1 LFRLFFIRKKE
12 ITYPIATIKKI
23 MKNIHTIV
31 LTILVLSIFVGGCIT
46 TNQTNS
52 ADKTNCV
59 LPSNFNKGISI
70 GDTVT
75 HIFPYVVN
83 GQKGSVELTLNRQLR
98 DYFACRS
105 DEMGPSKSNQK
116 SFEICIPLI
125 GCKSSET
132 TSTFENAQELIYES
146 KKYSALKPLVD
157 AIKSKSTDPEMQARI
172 AINLVQHIP
181 FNCVKGQ
188 AIDASNYNPFAT
200 HFDSPYEVLYE
211 NSGICGEKSALL
223 ASILN
228 ELGYDSAYLDFL
240 SDFHSVTGIGG
251 SESDQYLNT
260 GYILI
265 ETTNPSPIGY
275 RSSSIQHTNPN
286 VVKLSGG
293 AKFYLNS
300 QDRIDSQNLQNLVK
314 KQKEGSRLSNNEILL
329 GDDLIMRYGHQ
340 GEACNGV

>member
-1 LFRLFFIRKKE
+1 
-12 ITYPIATIKKI
+12 
-23 MKNIHTIV
+23 MV
-31 LTILVLSIFVGGCIT
+31 VGGCTT

-59 LPSNFNKGISI
+59 LPSNFNKGIAS
-70 GDTVT
+70 GDALTQ
-75 HIFPYVVN
+75 IYPYVVN
-83 GQKGSVELTLNRQLR
+83 GQKGSIELTLNRQLR

-116 SFEICIPLI
+116 ISTICIPLI
-125 GCKSSET
+125 GCKSSDT
-132 TSTFENAQELIYES
+132 TSTFIQPQELINEN

-157 AIKSKSTDPEMQARI
+157 AIKSKSTEPEMQARI

-181 FNCVKGQ
+181 YNCVKEQ
-188 AIDASNYNPFAT
+188 AVASNYSPYAI

-211 NSGICGEKSALL
+211 NSGICSEKSALL

-228 ELGYDSAYLDFL
+228 ELGYDSAYLDFF
-240 SDFHSVTGIGG
+240 SDLHTVAGIGG

-275 RSSSIQHTNPN
+275 RSSSIQHSNPN

-293 AKFYLNS
+293 SKFYLNS
-300 QDRIDSQNLQNLVK
+300 QDHVDSQNLQNLVK
-314 KQKEGSRLSNNEILL
+314 KQKQGSRLSNNEILL
-329 GDDLIMRYGHQ
+329 GDDLIMRYGDQ
-340 GEACNGV
+340 GEACSGV